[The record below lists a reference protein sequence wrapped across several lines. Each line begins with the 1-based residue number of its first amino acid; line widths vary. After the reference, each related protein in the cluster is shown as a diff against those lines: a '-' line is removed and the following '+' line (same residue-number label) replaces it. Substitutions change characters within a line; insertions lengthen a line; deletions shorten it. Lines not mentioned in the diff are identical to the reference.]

1 MEESVNPTI
10 QLGPVTFNLTLLAM
24 SLLAVL
30 LVFAFVYWASRKM
43 TLKPSGKQNALEYL
57 YDFVIDFTKGNIG
70 SKYMK
75 NYSLFL
81 FSLFLFLV
89 VANNLGLMAKL
100 QTTSGEKLWTSPTAN
115 LGFDL
120 SMSFLITLICHVEGI
135 RRRGFKKYLK
145 AFVTPG
151 FMTPMNILE
160 EFTNFASLA
169 LRIYGNIFAGEV
181 LSGLLVTLSHQAVFY
196 YPLAFGLNLVWTAFS
211 VFISCVQAY
220 VFTMLTSMY
229 LGKKING
236 EE

>member
-10 QLGPVTFNLTLLAM
+10 QLGPVTFDLTLLAM

-30 LVFAFVYWASRKM
+30 MVFAFVYWASRKM

-100 QTTSGEKLWTSPTAN
+100 QTTSGENLWTSPTAN
-115 LGFDL
+115 IAFDL

>member
-1 MEESVNPTI
+1 MEESVNPTL

-24 SLLAVL
+24 SLLTVF

-43 TLKPSGKQNALEYL
+43 TLRPKGKQNALEYL
-57 YDFVIDFTKGNIG
+57 YDFVLGFTKGNIG
-70 SKYMK
+70 NKYIK

-81 FSLFLFLV
+81 FSLFLFLA

-100 QTTSGEKLWTSPTAN
+100 QTSHGENLWTSPTAN
-115 LGFDL
+115 IAFDL
-120 SMSFLITLICHVEGI
+120 ALSLFITLICHVEGV
-135 RRRGFKKYLK
+135 RRRGVKKYLK
-145 AFVTPG
+145 AFATPVG
-151 FMTPMNILE
+151 MTPMNILE

-181 LSGLLVTLSHQAVFY
+181 LSGLLVTLANLAVY
-196 YPLAFGLNLVWTAFS
+196 WYPIAFVLNFVWTAFS
-211 VFISCVQAY
+211 VFISFIQAY

-236 EE
+236 EH